1 MLLVENWMNPNVI
14 TVDADDSMLD
24 ATKLLKEHNIRHLPV
39 LEKGKLVGVITDRD
53 LKRAS
58 PSDAT
63 ALEAHELLY
72 LIATIKVR
80 EIMTKNPI
88 TVPYNFT
95 IEEAAEILLQAKI
108 SGMPVVDKDGDVIGT
123 ITQTDLFKVLISL
136 TGVGKK
142 GVQFAFLLEDRAGS
156 IKEVAD
162 IIRSYG
168 GRMASILSSYEKA
181 PEGHRYVYIRM
192 YDVDRDKMP
201 QLKEDLKK
209 KAKVLYIVD
218 SRENKRE
225 IFIRWLLL
233 GILSKIPMA
242 PLCKRRGRG
251 VEVDIHEIIT

>member
-58 PSDAT
+58 ASDAT
-63 ALEAHELLY
+63 TLEAHELLY
-72 LIATIKVR
+72 LIANIKVR
-80 EIMTKNPI
+80 EIMTRNPI
-88 TVPYNFT
+88 TVPYNYT
-95 IEEAAEILLQAKI
+95 IEEAAELLLQAKI
-108 SGMPVVDKDGDVIGT
+108 SGMPVVDKEGDVIGT

-181 PEGHRYVYIRM
+181 PEGHRYAYIRM
-192 YDVDRDKMP
+192 YDVNREKMP
-201 QLKEDLKK
+201 QLKEELKK

-225 IFIRWLLL
+225 IFIR
-233 GILSKIPMA
+233 
-242 PLCKRRGRG
+242 
-251 VEVDIHEIIT
+251 

>member
-24 ATKLLKEHNIRHLPV
+24 ATKMLKEHNIRHLPV

-53 LKRAS
+53 LKRAA

-72 LIATIKVR
+72 LIANIKVR

-95 IEEAAEILLQAKI
+95 IEEAAELLLQARI

-142 GVQFAFLLEDRAGS
+142 GVQFAFLLEDRPGS
-156 IKEVAD
+156 IKDVAD
-162 IIRSYG
+162 VIRGYG

-192 YDVDRDKMP
+192 YDVNREKMP
-201 QLKEDLKK
+201 QLKEELKK

-218 SRENKRE
+218 SRDNKRE
-225 IFIRWLLL
+225 IFIR
-233 GILSKIPMA
+233 
-242 PLCKRRGRG
+242 
-251 VEVDIHEIIT
+251 

>member
-1 MLLVENWMNPNVI
+1 MLLVENSMNPNVI
-14 TVDADDSMLD
+14 TVVADDSMLD
-24 ATKLLKEHNIRHLPV
+24 ATKILKEHNIRHLPV

-63 ALEAHELLY
+63 SLEAHELLY

-88 TVPYNFT
+88 TVPYNYT

-192 YDVDRDKMP
+192 YDVDREKMP
-201 QLKEDLKK
+201 QLKENLKK

-225 IFIRWLLL
+225 IFIR
-233 GILSKIPMA
+233 
-242 PLCKRRGRG
+242 
-251 VEVDIHEIIT
+251 

>member
-24 ATKLLKEHNIRHLPV
+24 ATKILKEHNIRHLPV

-63 ALEAHELLY
+63 TLEAHELLY

-88 TVPYNFT
+88 TVPYNYT

-192 YDVDRDKMP
+192 YDVNREKMP

-218 SRENKRE
+218 SRDNKRE
-225 IFIRWLLL
+225 IFIR
-233 GILSKIPMA
+233 
-242 PLCKRRGRG
+242 
-251 VEVDIHEIIT
+251 

>member
-72 LIATIKVR
+72 LIANIKVR

-88 TVPYNFT
+88 TVPYNYT
-95 IEEAAEILLQAKI
+95 IEEAAELLLQARI

-156 IKEVAD
+156 IKDVAD
-162 IIRSYG
+162 VIRAYG

-192 YDVDRDKMP
+192 YDVNQEKMP
-201 QLKEDLKK
+201 QLKEELKK

-218 SRENKRE
+218 SRDNKRE
-225 IFIRWLLL
+225 IFIR
-233 GILSKIPMA
+233 
-242 PLCKRRGRG
+242 
-251 VEVDIHEIIT
+251 

>member
-24 ATKLLKEHNIRHLPV
+24 ATKILKEHNIRHLPV

-63 ALEAHELLY
+63 TLEAHELLY

-88 TVPYNFT
+88 TVPYNYT
-95 IEEAAEILLQAKI
+95 IEEAAELLLQAKI

-123 ITQTDLFKVLISL
+123 ITQTDLFKVLISI

-192 YDVDRDKMP
+192 YDVNRDKMP

-218 SRENKRE
+218 SRDNKRE
-225 IFIRWLLL
+225 IFIR
-233 GILSKIPMA
+233 
-242 PLCKRRGRG
+242 
-251 VEVDIHEIIT
+251 

>member
-1 MLLVENWMNPNVI
+1 MNPNVI

-72 LIATIKVR
+72 LIANIKVR

-88 TVPYNFT
+88 TVPYNYT
-95 IEEAAEILLQAKI
+95 IEEAAELLLQARI

-156 IKEVAD
+156 IKDVAD
-162 IIRSYG
+162 VIRAYG

-192 YDVDRDKMP
+192 YDVNQEKMP

-218 SRENKRE
+218 SRDNKRE
-225 IFIRWLLL
+225 IFIR
-233 GILSKIPMA
+233 
-242 PLCKRRGRG
+242 
-251 VEVDIHEIIT
+251 

>member
-53 LKRAS
+53 LKRAA

-72 LIATIKVR
+72 LIANIKVR
-80 EIMTKNPI
+80 EIMTRNPI
-88 TVPYNFT
+88 TVPYNYT
-95 IEEAAEILLQAKI
+95 IEEAAELLLQARI
-108 SGMPVVDKDGDVIGT
+108 SGMPVVNKDGDVIGT

-156 IKEVAD
+156 IKDVAD
-162 IIRSYG
+162 VIRAYG

-192 YDVDRDKMP
+192 YDVNQEKMP
-201 QLKEDLKK
+201 QLKEELKK

-218 SRENKRE
+218 SRDNKRE
-225 IFIRWLLL
+225 IFIR
-233 GILSKIPMA
+233 
-242 PLCKRRGRG
+242 
-251 VEVDIHEIIT
+251 

>member
-1 MLLVENWMNPNVI
+1 MLLVENWMNPKVV

-24 ATKLLKEHNIRHLPV
+24 ATKLLKEHNIRRLPV
-39 LEKGKLVGVITDRD
+39 LEKGKLVGIVTDRD

-72 LIATIKVR
+72 LVANIKIR
-80 EIMTKNPI
+80 EIMTRNPI
-88 TVPYNFT
+88 TVPYNYT

-108 SGMPVVDKDGDVIGT
+108 SGMPVVDKDGVVIGM

-192 YDVDRDKMP
+192 YDVDRGKMTE
-201 QLKEDLKK
+201 LKEDLKK
-209 KAKVLYIVD
+209 KARVLYIVD
-218 SRENKRE
+218 SRDNKRE
-225 IFIRWLLL
+225 IFIR
-233 GILSKIPMA
+233 
-242 PLCKRRGRG
+242 
-251 VEVDIHEIIT
+251 

>member
-39 LEKGKLVGVITDRD
+39 LEQGKLVGVITDRD
-53 LKRAS
+53 LKRAA

-72 LIATIKVR
+72 LIANIKVR

-95 IEEAAEILLQAKI
+95 IEEAAELLLQARI

-142 GVQFAFLLEDRAGS
+142 GVQFAFLLEDRPGS
-156 IKEVAD
+156 IKDVAD
-162 IIRSYG
+162 VIRAYG

-192 YDVDRDKMP
+192 YDVNREKMP
-201 QLKEDLKK
+201 QLKEELKK

-218 SRENKRE
+218 SRDNKRE
-225 IFIRWLLL
+225 IFIR
-233 GILSKIPMA
+233 
-242 PLCKRRGRG
+242 
-251 VEVDIHEIIT
+251 

>member
-24 ATKLLKEHNIRHLPV
+24 ATKILKEHNIRHLPV

-63 ALEAHELLY
+63 SLEAHELLY
-72 LIATIKVR
+72 LIANIKVR
-80 EIMTKNPI
+80 EIMTRNPI

-136 TGVGKK
+136 PGVGKK

-162 IIRSYG
+162 VIRSYG

-192 YDVDRDKMP
+192 YDVDRKKMP
-201 QLKEDLKK
+201 QLKEELKK

-225 IFIRWLLL
+225 IFIR
-233 GILSKIPMA
+233 
-242 PLCKRRGRG
+242 
-251 VEVDIHEIIT
+251 

>member
-1 MLLVENWMNPNVI
+1 LVCLFDAMSVGTFNKKGGYTMLLVENWMNPNVI

-24 ATKLLKEHNIRHLPV
+24 ATKILKEHNIRHLPV

-63 ALEAHELLY
+63 SLEAHELLY

-80 EIMTKNPI
+80 EIMTRNPI
-88 TVPYNFT
+88 TVPYNYT

-192 YDVDRDKMP
+192 YDVNRDKMP
-201 QLKEDLKK
+201 ELKEDLKK

-218 SRENKRE
+218 SRDNKRE
-225 IFIRWLLL
+225 IFIR
-233 GILSKIPMA
+233 
-242 PLCKRRGRG
+242 
-251 VEVDIHEIIT
+251 

>member
-1 MLLVENWMNPNVI
+1 MSQKLIE
-14 TVDADDSMLD
+14 VDADDSMLD

-95 IEEAAEILLQAKI
+95 IEEAAELLLQARI
-108 SGMPVVDKDGDVIGT
+108 SGMPVVNKDGDVIGT
-123 ITQTDLFKVLISL
+123 VTQTDLFKVLISL

-142 GVQFAFLLEDRAGS
+142 GVQFAFLLEDRPGS
-156 IKEVAD
+156 IKDVAD
-162 IIRSYG
+162 VIRGYG

-192 YDVDRDKMP
+192 YDVNREKMP
-201 QLKEDLKK
+201 QLKKDLKK
-209 KAKVLYIVD
+209 KANMLYIVD
-218 SRENKRE
+218 
-225 IFIRWLLL
+225 
-233 GILSKIPMA
+233 
-242 PLCKRRGRG
+242 
-251 VEVDIHEIIT
+251 

>member
-1 MLLVENWMNPNVI
+1 MLLVENWMNPNVV

-72 LIATIKVR
+72 LIANIKVR

-88 TVPYNFT
+88 TVPYNYT
-95 IEEAAEILLQAKI
+95 IEEAAELLLQARI

-156 IKEVAD
+156 IKDVAD
-162 IIRSYG
+162 VIRAYG

-192 YDVDRDKMP
+192 YDVNQEKMP

-218 SRENKRE
+218 SRDNKRE
-225 IFIRWLLL
+225 IFIR
-233 GILSKIPMA
+233 
-242 PLCKRRGRG
+242 
-251 VEVDIHEIIT
+251 

>member
-53 LKRAS
+53 LKRAA

-72 LIATIKVR
+72 LIANIKVR
-80 EIMTKNPI
+80 EIMTRNPI
-88 TVPYNFT
+88 TVPYNYT
-95 IEEAAEILLQAKI
+95 IEEAAELLLQARI
-108 SGMPVVDKDGDVIGT
+108 SGMPVVNKDGDVIGT

-142 GVQFAFLLEDRAGS
+142 GVQFAFLLEDRPGS
-156 IKEVAD
+156 IKDVAD
-162 IIRSYG
+162 VIRAYG

-192 YDVDRDKMP
+192 YDVNREKMP

-218 SRENKRE
+218 SRDNKRE
-225 IFIRWLLL
+225 IFIR
-233 GILSKIPMA
+233 
-242 PLCKRRGRG
+242 
-251 VEVDIHEIIT
+251 

>member
-24 ATKLLKEHNIRHLPV
+24 ATKILKEHNIRHLPV

-63 ALEAHELLY
+63 TLEAHELLY

-88 TVPYNFT
+88 TVPYNYT

-181 PEGHRYVYIRM
+181 PEGHRYVYVRM
-192 YDVDRDKMP
+192 YDVDQTKMP

-218 SRENKRE
+218 SRDNKRE
-225 IFIRWLLL
+225 IFIR
-233 GILSKIPMA
+233 
-242 PLCKRRGRG
+242 
-251 VEVDIHEIIT
+251 

>member
-53 LKRAS
+53 LKRAA

-72 LIATIKVR
+72 LIANIKVR

-95 IEEAAEILLQAKI
+95 IEEAAELLLQARI

-142 GVQFAFLLEDRAGS
+142 GVQFAFLLEDRPGS
-156 IKEVAD
+156 IKDVAD
-162 IIRSYG
+162 VIRGYG

-192 YDVDRDKMP
+192 YDVNREKMP
-201 QLKEDLKK
+201 QLKEELKK

-218 SRENKRE
+218 SRDNKRE
-225 IFIRWLLL
+225 IFIR
-233 GILSKIPMA
+233 
-242 PLCKRRGRG
+242 
-251 VEVDIHEIIT
+251 

>member
-72 LIATIKVR
+72 LIANIKVR

-88 TVPYNFT
+88 TVPYNYT
-95 IEEAAEILLQAKI
+95 IEEAAELLLQARI

-156 IKEVAD
+156 IKDVAD
-162 IIRSYG
+162 VIRAYG

-192 YDVDRDKMP
+192 YDVDREKMP

-218 SRENKRE
+218 SRDNKRE
-225 IFIRWLLL
+225 IFIR
-233 GILSKIPMA
+233 
-242 PLCKRRGRG
+242 
-251 VEVDIHEIIT
+251 

>member
-72 LIATIKVR
+72 LIANIKVR

-88 TVPYNFT
+88 TVPYNYT
-95 IEEAAEILLQAKI
+95 IEEAAELLLQARI

-156 IKEVAD
+156 IKDVAD
-162 IIRSYG
+162 VIRAYG

-192 YDVDRDKMP
+192 YDVNQEKMP

-218 SRENKRE
+218 SRDNKRE
-225 IFIRWLLL
+225 IFIR
-233 GILSKIPMA
+233 
-242 PLCKRRGRG
+242 
-251 VEVDIHEIIT
+251 

>member
-58 PSDAT
+58 ASDAT
-63 ALEAHELLY
+63 TLEAHELLY
-72 LIATIKVR
+72 LIANIKVR

-88 TVPYNFT
+88 TVPYNYT
-95 IEEAAEILLQAKI
+95 IEEAAELLLQAKI
-108 SGMPVVDKDGDVIGT
+108 SGMPVVDKEGDVIGT

-192 YDVDRDKMP
+192 YDVNREKMP
-201 QLKEDLKK
+201 QLKEELKE

-225 IFIRWLLL
+225 IFIR
-233 GILSKIPMA
+233 
-242 PLCKRRGRG
+242 
-251 VEVDIHEIIT
+251 

>member
-1 MLLVENWMNPNVI
+1 MLLVENWMNPKVI

-53 LKRAS
+53 LKRAA

-72 LIATIKVR
+72 LIANIKVR

-95 IEEAAEILLQAKI
+95 IEEAAELLLQARI

-156 IKEVAD
+156 IKDVAD
-162 IIRSYG
+162 VIRAYG

-192 YDVDRDKMP
+192 YDVDREKMP

-218 SRENKRE
+218 SRDNKRE
-225 IFIRWLLL
+225 IFIR
-233 GILSKIPMA
+233 
-242 PLCKRRGRG
+242 
-251 VEVDIHEIIT
+251 

>member
-63 ALEAHELLY
+63 TLEAHELLY
-72 LIATIKVR
+72 LIANIKVR
-80 EIMTKNPI
+80 EIMTRNPI

-142 GVQFAFLLEDRAGS
+142 GVQFAFMLEDRAGS

-168 GRMASILSSYEKA
+168 GRMASILSSYEKV

-192 YDVDRDKMP
+192 YDVDRQKMP

-209 KAKVLYIVD
+209 KAKVLYMVD

-225 IFIRWLLL
+225 IFVR
-233 GILSKIPMA
+233 
-242 PLCKRRGRG
+242 
-251 VEVDIHEIIT
+251 

>member
-1 MLLVENWMNPNVI
+1 MLLVENWMNPEVI

-24 ATKLLKEHNIRHLPV
+24 ATKILKEHNIRHLPV
-39 LEKGKLVGVITDRD
+39 LEKGTLVGIITDRD

-63 ALEAHELLY
+63 SLEAHELLY
-72 LIATIKVR
+72 LIANIKVR
-80 EIMTKNPI
+80 EIMTRNPI

-95 IEEAAEILLQAKI
+95 IEEAAQILLDAKI
-108 SGMPVVDKDGDVIGT
+108 SGMPVVDKDGKVIGT

-142 GVQFAFLLEDRAGS
+142 GVQFAFLLEDRPGS
-156 IKEVAD
+156 IKEVTD
-162 IIRSYG
+162 IIRFYG

-181 PEGHRYVYIRM
+181 PEGHRYAYIRM
-192 YDVDRDKMP
+192 YDVDREKIV

-209 KAKVLYIVD
+209 KAKMLYIVD

-225 IFIRWLLL
+225 IFVR
-233 GILSKIPMA
+233 
-242 PLCKRRGRG
+242 
-251 VEVDIHEIIT
+251 

>member
-1 MLLVENWMNPNVI
+1 MLLVENWMSSNVI
-14 TVDADDSMLD
+14 MLNADDSMLD
-24 ATKLLKEHNIRHLPV
+24 ATKLMKEHKIRRLPV
-39 LEKGKLVGVITDRD
+39 LEKGKLVGIVTDRD

-72 LIATIKVR
+72 LIANIQVR

-88 TVPYNFT
+88 SVPYDYT

-108 SGMPVVDKDGDVIGT
+108 SGMPVVDKDGEVIGM

-142 GVQFAFLLEDRAGS
+142 GVQFAFLLEDHPGS

-181 PEGHRYVYIRM
+181 PEGHRYVYIRT
-192 YDVDRDKMP
+192 YDVDNQKMP

-209 KAKVLYIVD
+209 KAKVLYMVD

-225 IFIRWLLL
+225 IFVR
-233 GILSKIPMA
+233 
-242 PLCKRRGRG
+242 
-251 VEVDIHEIIT
+251 

>member
-58 PSDAT
+58 ASDAT
-63 ALEAHELLY
+63 TLEAHELLY
-72 LIATIKVR
+72 LIANIKVR
-80 EIMTKNPI
+80 EIMTRNPI
-88 TVPYNFT
+88 TVPYNYT

-156 IKEVAD
+156 IKDVAD
-162 IIRSYG
+162 VIRSYG

-192 YDVDRDKMP
+192 YDVDRAKMP

-218 SRENKRE
+218 SRDNKRE
-225 IFIRWLLL
+225 IFVR
-233 GILSKIPMA
+233 
-242 PLCKRRGRG
+242 
-251 VEVDIHEIIT
+251 

>member
-53 LKRAS
+53 LKRAA

-72 LIATIKVR
+72 LIANIKVR

-88 TVPYNFT
+88 TVPYNYT
-95 IEEAAEILLQAKI
+95 IEEAADLLLQARI
-108 SGMPVVDKDGDVIGT
+108 SGMPVVGKDGDVIGT

-156 IKEVAD
+156 IKDVAD
-162 IIRSYG
+162 VIRAYG

-192 YDVDRDKMP
+192 YDVNQEKMP
-201 QLKEDLKK
+201 QLKEELKK

-218 SRENKRE
+218 SRDNKRE
-225 IFIRWLLL
+225 IFIR
-233 GILSKIPMA
+233 
-242 PLCKRRGRG
+242 
-251 VEVDIHEIIT
+251 

>member
-72 LIATIKVR
+72 LIANIKVR

-88 TVPYNFT
+88 TVPYNYT
-95 IEEAAEILLQAKI
+95 IEEAAELLLQARI

-142 GVQFAFLLEDRAGS
+142 GVQFAFLLEDRPGS
-156 IKEVAD
+156 IKDVAD
-162 IIRSYG
+162 VIRAYG

-192 YDVDRDKMP
+192 YDVDREKMP

-225 IFIRWLLL
+225 IFIR
-233 GILSKIPMA
+233 
-242 PLCKRRGRG
+242 
-251 VEVDIHEIIT
+251 

>member
-63 ALEAHELLY
+63 SLEAHELLY
-72 LIATIKVR
+72 LIANIKVR

-88 TVPYNFT
+88 TVPYNYT

-192 YDVDRDKMP
+192 YDVDRGKMP

-218 SRENKRE
+218 SRDNKRE
-225 IFIRWLLL
+225 IFIR
-233 GILSKIPMA
+233 
-242 PLCKRRGRG
+242 
-251 VEVDIHEIIT
+251 

>member
-1 MLLVENWMNPNVI
+1 MLLVENWMNQNVI

-63 ALEAHELLY
+63 TLEAHEILY
-72 LIATIKVR
+72 LIANIKVR
-80 EIMTKNPI
+80 EIMTRNPI

-95 IEEAAEILLQAKI
+95 IEEAAEILLQARI
-108 SGMPVVDKDGDVIGT
+108 SGMPVVDKAGDVIGT

-156 IKEVAD
+156 IKDVAD
-162 IIRSYG
+162 VIRSYG

-192 YDVDRDKMP
+192 YDVDRQKMP

-218 SRENKRE
+218 SRDNKRE
-225 IFIRWLLL
+225 IFVR
-233 GILSKIPMA
+233 
-242 PLCKRRGRG
+242 
-251 VEVDIHEIIT
+251 

>member
-39 LEKGKLVGVITDRD
+39 LEKGKLVGVVTDRD

-72 LIATIKVR
+72 LIANIKVR
-80 EIMTKNPI
+80 EIMTRNPI

-108 SGMPVVDKDGDVIGT
+108 SGMPVVDKQGDVIGT

-156 IKEVAD
+156 LKEVAD

-181 PEGHRYVYIRM
+181 PEDHRYVYIRM
-192 YDVDRDKMP
+192 YDVDRSKMP

-225 IFIRWLLL
+225 IFIR
-233 GILSKIPMA
+233 
-242 PLCKRRGRG
+242 
-251 VEVDIHEIIT
+251 

>member
-1 MLLVENWMNPNVI
+1 
-14 TVDADDSMLD
+14 VDADDSMLD
-24 ATKLLKEHNIRHLPV
+24 ATKILKEHNIRHLPV
-39 LEKGKLVGVITDRD
+39 LEKGKLVGIVTDRD

-63 ALEAHELLY
+63 SLEAHELLY
-72 LIATIKVR
+72 LIANIKVR
-80 EIMTKNPI
+80 EIMTTNPI

-95 IEEAAEILLQAKI
+95 IEEAAQILLQAKI
-108 SGMPVVDKDGDVIGT
+108 SGMPVVDKDGNVIGT

-142 GVQFAFLLEDRAGS
+142 GVQFAFLLEDRPGS
-156 IKEVAD
+156 IKEVTD

-181 PEGHRYVYIRM
+181 PEGHRYAYIRM
-192 YDVDRDKMP
+192 YDVDREKIG

-209 KAKVLYIVD
+209 KARMLYIVD

-225 IFIRWLLL
+225 IFA
-233 GILSKIPMA
+233 S
-242 PLCKRRGRG
+242 
-251 VEVDIHEIIT
+251 

>member
-1 MLLVENWMNPNVI
+1 MLLVENWMNPDVI

-24 ATKLLKEHNIRHLPV
+24 AIKILKEHNIRHLPV
-39 LEKGKLVGVITDRD
+39 LEKGKLVGIVTDRD

-72 LIATIKVR
+72 LVANIKVR
-80 EIMTKNPI
+80 EIMTRNPI

-95 IEEAAEILLQAKI
+95 IEEAAQILLEAKI
-108 SGMPVVDKDGDVIGT
+108 SGMPVIDKNGDVIGT

-142 GVQFAFLLEDRAGS
+142 GVQFAFLLEDRPGS
-156 IKEVAD
+156 IKEVTD

-192 YDVDRDKMP
+192 YDVDREKIA

-209 KAKVLYIVD
+209 KAKMLYVVD

-225 IFIRWLLL
+225 IF
-233 GILSKIPMA
+233 LS
-242 PLCKRRGRG
+242 
-251 VEVDIHEIIT
+251 

>member
-1 MLLVENWMNPNVI
+1 MLLVENWMNPKVI

-24 ATKLLKEHNIRHLPV
+24 ATKILKEHNIRHLPV
-39 LEKGKLVGVITDRD
+39 LEKGKLVGIITDRD

-63 ALEAHELLY
+63 SLEAHELLY
-72 LIATIKVR
+72 LIANIKVR

-95 IEEAAEILLQAKI
+95 IEEAAQILLQARI
-108 SGMPVVDKDGDVIGT
+108 SGMPVVDKQGDVIGT

-142 GVQFAFLLEDRAGS
+142 GVQFAFLLEDLPGS
-156 IKEVAD
+156 IKEVTD
-162 IIRSYG
+162 VIRSYG

-181 PEGHRYVYIRM
+181 PEGQRYVYVRM
-192 YDVDRDKMP
+192 YDVDREKMAL
-201 QLKEDLKK
+201 LKEGLKK

-225 IFIRWLLL
+225 IFVR
-233 GILSKIPMA
+233 
-242 PLCKRRGRG
+242 
-251 VEVDIHEIIT
+251 